1 MSDPD
6 LQSQALQRRGYELS
20 ILNDVARALNASVD
34 LPALLAV
41 ALEKV
46 AELLGLS
53 TGWVLLFDETSGE
66 PFLAAAQ
73 SLPPGLR
80 EEPERMAGWC
90 YCLESFC
97 SLTERSSTPI
107 QSARTP
113 LNDTM

>member
-6 LQSQALQRRGYELS
+6 LQSQALQRRSYELS

-34 LPALLAV
+34 LPALLAR

-66 PFLAAAQ
+66 PYLAAAQ
-73 SLPPGLR
+73 NLLLLLKTNHSLFSRRTGGRLG
-80 EEPERMAGWC
+80 EEGRGDEGFEAYP
-90 YCLESFC
+90 
-97 SLTERSSTPI
+97 
-107 QSARTP
+107 AR
-113 LNDTM
+113 

>member
-6 LQSQALQRRGYELS
+6 LQSQALQRRSYELS

-73 SLPPGLR
+73 NLLLLLKRVSRKSPIRPG
-80 EEPERMAGWC
+80 
-90 YCLESFC
+90 
-97 SLTERSSTPI
+97 I
-107 QSARTP
+107 NARAK
-113 LNDTM
+113 NGA